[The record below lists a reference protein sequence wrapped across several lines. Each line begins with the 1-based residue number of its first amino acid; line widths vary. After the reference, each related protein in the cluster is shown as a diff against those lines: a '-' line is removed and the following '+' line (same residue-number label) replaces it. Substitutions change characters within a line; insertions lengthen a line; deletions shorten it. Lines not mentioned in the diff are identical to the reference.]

1 MYDAIIIG
9 AGIYGR
15 YISNYLFNK
24 EKHVLQIAKDGCLL
38 FNQQSQGV
46 ASLVNQARVHNGYH
60 YPRSIAT
67 AKASVKNYHRFIDD
81 FYSSIIHGFKQVYSI
96 PKYGSLTNAT
106 QFEQFCQNLGVQC
119 EEYYPDFLNKQS
131 LQGSWLVDELAID
144 TIQMMQSLEMDRKN
158 ELVIDEVARI
168 DVTDHGFKLVC
179 KSGKEF
185 ESKHVINCTY
195 ANLNH
200 IQFEGKI
207 QPLHLKYEACEIA
220 LMNPSRKLKNIGIT
234 FMDGPFA
241 SFMPFSKDGLWSL
254 TSVQQT
260 PHYFNYT
267 GIDSVS
273 SMSSNF
279 DQMILQLK
287 QYFNIPIRQLFD
299 YSHSQYVVKT
309 ILANSETDD
318 NRLIKVSTTQ
328 FNENK
333 YIRVLGG
340 KLNAIYELDQM
351 LEVI

>member
-1 MYDAIIIG
+1 MYDVIIIG

-15 YISNYLFNK
+15 YASNYLFNK
-24 EKHVLQIAKDGCLL
+24 DKNILQIAKDDCLL

-67 AKASVKNYHRFIDD
+67 AKSSVKHYHRFIDE
-81 FYSSIIHGFKQVYSI
+81 FSSSIISGFKKVYSI
-96 PKYGSLTNAT
+96 PKYGSLTNAN

-131 LQGSWLVDELAID
+131 LQGSWLVDEMAID
-144 TIQMMQSLEMDRKN
+144 TIQMMNSLERNRKN
-158 ELVIDEVARI
+158 ELLVDEVVKITTI
-168 DVTDHGFKLVC
+168 DNGFKVIC

-185 ESKHVINCTY
+185 ESKHIINCTY
-195 ANLNH
+195 ANLNQ
-200 IQFEGKI
+200 IEFEKEI
-207 QPLHLKYEACEIA
+207 KPLHLKYEACEIA
-220 LMNPSRKLKNIGIT
+220 LMNPSKKLKNIGIT

-267 GIDSVS
+267 GIESVS
-273 SMSSNF
+273 SMKSNF
-279 DQMILQLK
+279 DQMVLQLK
-287 QYFNIPIRQLFD
+287 QYFNIPIQQLFN

-309 ILANSETDD
+309 ILADSENDD
-318 NRLIKVSTTQ
+318 NRLIKIAISD
-328 FNENK
+328 FNGSK
-333 YIRVLGG
+333 YVRVLGG
-340 KLNAIYELDQM
+340 KLNAIYELDQL
-351 LEVI
+351 LEVF